1 MSRNKIQNTK
11 ERTSMPTGFLS
22 SIALVF
28 CVEGEEEQLN
38 IQTQVLPVTNA
49 WTLKEHKRIR
59 LKEKLSP

>member
-11 ERTSMPTGFLS
+11 ESTSMPTGFLS
-22 SIALVF
+22 SITLVF

-38 IQTQVLPVTNA
+38 IQTQVLLVTNA

-59 LKEKLSP
+59 LKEKLPP

>member
-11 ERTSMPTGFLS
+11 ESTSMPTGFLS

-38 IQTQVLPVTNA
+38 IQTQVLLVTNA

-59 LKEKLSP
+59 LKEKLPP